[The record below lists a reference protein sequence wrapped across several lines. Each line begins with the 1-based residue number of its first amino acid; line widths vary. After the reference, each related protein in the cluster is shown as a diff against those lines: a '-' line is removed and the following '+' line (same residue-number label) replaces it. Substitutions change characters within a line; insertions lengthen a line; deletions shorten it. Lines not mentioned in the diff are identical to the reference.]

1 MTGPIIVTA
10 DPRAPR
16 PHRPLW
22 HGLASLCVAV
32 TLIGCEP
39 AQDSE
44 SAARTPGGADTH
56 GSPGIDAA
64 LAAAEQYLD
73 GGDLPSAETILV
85 KLIEQ
90 APDDY
95 RAHELY
101 GRVLFLE
108 GVQAPRRGSG
118 ESSAAL
124 FKKAYR
130 HYRASV
136 EAAGTL
142 DPMVAAGLNQSAGE
156 IASAAGL
163 PQRAVEH
170 FQAAGRLDPTAPKHP
185 LYEAQILMQLER
197 RAEARQALER
207 VLTLDP
213 DEAYAH
219 ASLALVALREGDE
232 SSALRHVQEA
242 REIDPENLGIR
253 IQEARIR
260 RQCDQPRH
268 ALELL
273 LALDERHRTQEA
285 VTAEIAECYMLLDQ
299 PLDAAKAWELRYR
312 RHPRKPTAWRAAVR
326 AGEAHLAAG
335 RPVDAQWWCLQAQL
349 AAPNESEVEALKNAL
364 ESPPQSPPTP

>member
-108 GVQAPRRGSG
+108 GVQAPQRGSG

-163 PQRAVEH
+163 PHRAVEH
-170 FQAAGRLDPTAPKHP
+170 FQAAGRLDTTAPKHP

-232 SSALRHVQEA
+232 ASALRHVQEA

-299 PLDAAKAWELRYR
+299 PLEAALAWELRYR

-349 AAPNESEVEALKNAL
+349 AAPNESEVEALKHAL

>member
-1 MTGPIIVTA
+1 
-10 DPRAPR
+10 
-16 PHRPLW
+16 LW
-22 HGLASLCVAV
+22 ITVS
-32 TLIGCEP
+32 LIGCGP

-44 SAARTPGGADTH
+44 SSDATPAGTETQGAAA
-56 GSPGIDAA
+56 IDAA

-73 GGDLPSAETILV
+73 GGDLASAETILV

-101 GRVLFLE
+101 GRVLFLQ
-108 GVQAPRRGSG
+108 GVQAPRRGNGDTSTG
-118 ESSAAL
+118 L
-124 FKKAYR
+124 FEKAYR

-136 EAAGTL
+136 EAAGEL
-142 DPMVAAGLNQSAGE
+142 EPIVAAGLNQSAGE

-163 PQRAVEH
+163 PDRAVEH
-170 FQAAGRLDPTAPKHP
+170 FRAAGRLDPTTPKHP
-185 LYEAQILMQLER
+185 LYEAQMLLQLER
-197 RAEARQALER
+197 PAEARTALER
-207 VLTLDP
+207 ALTLDP

-232 SSALRHVQEA
+232 ASAVRHVQEA
-242 REIDPENLGIR
+242 REIDPDNLGIR

-285 VTAEIAECYMLLDQ
+285 VTAEIAACYVILGQ
-299 PLDAAKAWELRYR
+299 PLDAARAWELRYR
-312 RHPRKPTAWRAAVR
+312 RHPRQPTAWRAAVR

-335 RPVDAQWWCLQAQL
+335 RADDARWWCRQAQL
-349 AAPNESEVEALKNAL
+349 AAPGEAEVRALQEAL
-364 ESPPQSPPTP
+364 ESLPASPDPP